1 MEHRGHCL
9 QLGGRL
15 SHCHPL
21 CHPLQ
26 GLQGTFTPRESAC
39 FRSKAGAEEG

>member
-9 QLGGRL
+9 QLCGRL
-15 SHCHPL
+15 SHRDPV

-26 GLQGTFTPRESAC
+26 GLQSTFTPRESAC
-39 FRSKAGAEEG
+39 FCSKAGAEEG